1 MGVIEND
8 LNEDTYIGL
17 ELPLDVSSEGI
28 FKRTKTALQQAKS
41 NIKNLLM
48 TRKGERLGNPEFGSE
63 LLAVIFE
70 QEGEDV
76 EIVVEEAIRSAMSQW
91 LPFIIIDEI
100 ETNFSERN
108 IKSPIINIS
117 DGKLSLI
124 ETQHA
129 NVISFKFLLDSF
141 KEYFEDEQEAQKLL
155 EFVKNKR
162 TFTNVSSI
170 KRIYNKE

>member
-1 MGVIEND
+1 MSVIAND
-8 LNEDTYIGL
+8 KNEDVYIGIG
-17 ELPLDVSSEGI
+17 LPLTHNRSG
-28 FKRTKTALQQAKS
+28 FFYKTKTSLEQAKS

-76 EIVVEEAIRSAMSQW
+76 ENKVEEAIRSAMSQW

-108 IKSPIINIS
+108 RNVINVSIGFSINVDTTNKS
-117 DGKLSLI
+117 KLSIDL
-124 ETQHA
+124 A
-129 NVISFKFLLDSF
+129 N
-141 KEYFEDEQEAQKLL
+141 Y
-155 EFVKNKR
+155 
-162 TFTNVSSI
+162 
-170 KRIYNKE
+170 